1 MPKVACFHDGEC
13 PICNIE
19 INAMKKLDKARKINC
34 VDITNDCGNQTDPC
48 RKLSDYRLWIGRSSK
63 IHQISC

>member
-34 VDITNDCGNQTDPC
+34 VDITNDYGNQTDPC
-48 RKLSDYRLWIGRSSK
+48 RK
-63 IHQISC
+63 